1 MISQTPKFTV
11 ESLVK
16 LLSDIRAPHIA
27 GEIASKPFSPARN
40 QLYLEYS
47 FELLRL
53 LLPVAAKEKAFA
65 DTPVGNASNSC
76 DHQVCNRA
84 VRMMLQILD
93 NAFYE
98 RFKPEHSKMP
108 KQLTVREWGVFM
120 MQLRFHGWHSG
131 VPVYPSPEAGIE
143 SATPLDF
150 ISEEQCAMARAARMG
165 SILNDRDAFSVA
177 SEISGDYPH
186 TSLSALVLVVT
197 KAQSKQR
204 VAHIAET
211 ARGPAGIHTYYATIE
226 QAEQGVDAIA
236 KTLGWS
242 LTTLER
248 ESAIQ
253 GVYLAPPLVKT
264 AA

>member
-1 MISQTPKFTV
+1 MTYQAPKFTV

-16 LLSDIRAPHIA
+16 LLADIRAPFIA
-27 GEIASKPFSPARN
+27 GEIAGKPFSPARN

-53 LLPVAAKEKAFA
+53 FLSVAAKEKTTA
-65 DTPVGNASNSC
+65 TVGNASGHA
-76 DHQVCNRA
+76 DHQLCNRA

-93 NAFYE
+93 KAFYE

-150 ISEEQCAMARAARMG
+150 ITEEQCAMARAARMG
-165 SILNDRDAFSVA
+165 AALNDRDAFSVA
-177 SEISGDYPH
+177 NEISGDYPH
-186 TSLSALVLVVT
+186 TSLSALVLAVT

-204 VAHIAET
+204 VVYITET
-211 ARGPAGIHTYYATIE
+211 ARGPAGIHTYYATID

-236 KTLGWS
+236 KALGWS
-242 LTTLER
+242 LTVPER
-248 ESAIQ
+248 EAAIQ